1 MYSGRNVVEMR
12 WDSVIDYL
20 NHILEP
26 NKLQNDIKNMK
37 CESELMSRLLTNQQV
52 TKFLSSWLSKLY
64 DKKETRKERKNLET
78 SMSYK
83 SEGNKKFQSKNY
95 ITSLKLYTKSAVY
108 APSGTIDLPVA
119 IANRSASLFYLERWE
134 DCIKDIELAIKL
146 GYPEKSRGKL
156 YLRIVEC
163 YLKLNK
169 RIQAARI
176 ISQLNNSNQYDMT
189 NEQRERLQKMNEVIL
204 QSINTIDE
212 INDVNRTC
220 NIANITESPSQPKLK
235 RLKSGENPNF
245 RSASASIEVKYAPA
259 KGRYVIANRNI
270 KKGETLFVEDAFTF
284 VLVNNNKDITHCHN
298 CCKSCLDIPVPCTEC
313 VDTLFCNMSCWDE
326 ACLSHHRWICPAS
339 QMGLLRQ
346 VGITHLALK
355 LLCVCATTA
364 NKEKFNDV
372 QQLVT
377 NFNKLAPGDV
387 ISYGITA
394 IMLTLYLSKYT
405 DFFKDINLKEC
416 LASKFS
422 NDEFNIKCDLVTE
435 DDKLLYVSSLLLRHI
450 LQLICNGHA
459 ITKINVTADDHEN
472 KLLVEEQIRIATAIY
487 PSASM
492 MNHSCDPNIINSFL
506 DQTLIVKAIKDI
518 KEGEEVF
525 HCYGV
530 DFRRMLKADRQEIL
544 ENQYCFTCNCKACT
558 MSEYDNFMKRFTAIK
573 CPECSGPLLLC
584 DDHDPPMLCSD
595 CGSTVF
601 ELTYIYKAKQAQV
614 HAKNY
619 FKETEYYIREGNL
632 EAAIVELKKC
642 LSLRKSVLYK
652 YHEDIII
659 TLDLMGKLYASIDQR
674 LPAINHLEHT
684 IVAIEERYGS
694 CSIELCNELN
704 KITDICITYLQEESN
719 TASKFYKN
727 ILKKTRRYLND
738 AHQILDIVYGPWH
751 EVYNEIETKMV
762 ILFNILQN
770 FNV

>member
-1 MYSGRNVVEMR
+1 MYTARNVVEMR
-12 WDSVIDYL
+12 WDNVVDYL

-52 TKFLSSWLSKLY
+52 TKFLSLWLSKLY
-64 DKKETRKERKNLET
+64 DKRETRKERKNLET
-78 SMSYK
+78 SMFYK
-83 SEGNKKFQSKNY
+83 TEGNKEFQSKNY
-95 ITSLKLYTKSAVY
+95 NTSLKLYTKSAIY
-108 APSGTIDLPVA
+108 APSGSIDLPVA
-119 IANRSASLFYLERWE
+119 IANRSASLFYLERWQ

-169 RIQAARI
+169 KILAARI
-176 ISQLNNSNQYDMT
+176 ISELNNSSQYDMT
-189 NEQRERLQKMNEVIL
+189 NEQRERLQKMNEIRL
-204 QSINTIDE
+204 QSLNTIDG
-212 INDVNRTC
+212 INDVNRAC
-220 NIANITESPSQPKLK
+220 NVVNVTESPSQPKLK
-235 RLKSGENPNF
+235 RLKSDENPNF

-259 KGRYVIANRNI
+259 KGRYVVANRNI

-284 VLVNNNKDITHCHN
+284 VLVNNNKDNTYCHN
-298 CCKSCLDIPVPCTEC
+298 CCKSCLDIPAPCTQC
-313 VDTLFCNMSCWDE
+313 VETIFCNMSCWDE

-355 LLCVCATTA
+355 LLCVCATTT
-364 NKEKFNDV
+364 NNEKFNDV

-377 NFNKLAPGDV
+377 NFNKLAPADV

-394 IMLTLYLSKYT
+394 VMLTLYLSKYT
-405 DFFKDINLKEC
+405 DFFKDINLQEC

-422 NDEFNIKCDLVTE
+422 NDEINIKCNLATE
-435 DDKLLYVSSLLLRHI
+435 DDKRLYVSSLLLRHV

-459 ITKINVTADDHEN
+459 ITKINVTTDDHEN
-472 KLLVEEQIRIATAIY
+472 KLLIEEQIRIATAIY

-506 DQTLIVKAIKDI
+506 DQTLVVKAIQDI
-518 KEGEEVF
+518 KEGEEIL

-530 DFRRMLKADRQEIL
+530 DFRRMSKADRQESL
-544 ENQYCFTCNCKACT
+544 ESQYCFTCNCKACT
-558 MSEYDNFMKRFTAIK
+558 MPEYENFMKRFTAMK
-573 CPECSGPLLLC
+573 CPECNGPLLLC
-584 DDHDPPMLCSD
+584 DEHDPPMLCSD
-595 CGSTVF
+595 CGATVF

-614 HAKNY
+614 YAKNY
-619 FKETEYYIREGNL
+619 FKEAEYYIREGNL
-632 EAAIVELKKC
+632 EEAVVELKKC

-652 YHEDIII
+652 YHEDIIT
-659 TLDLMGKLYASIDQR
+659 TLDLMAKLYVSIDQR
-674 LPAINHLEHT
+674 LPAIYHLEHT

-704 KITDICITYLQEESN
+704 KVTDICITYLQMESN

-738 AHQILDIVYGPWH
+738 AQQILDIVYGPWH
-751 EVYNEIETKMV
+751 EIYNEIETKMA